1 MSREAGLYALIATGA
16 RKAQHE
22 IAEVVRSCAEFDVEF
37 ACDPCDAIERAK
49 NRSLDL
55 CVING
60 DKTGNA
66 KAAAVKIAKLSEG
79 GVVFLEDANAFET
92 SVAELALNGIVV
104 VPKPLSKMSLVTAI
118 RSVCA
123 ANMRLV
129 ELKEVNRSLEQK
141 LEDLKFIDRAKIAL
155 IKQFGY
161 SEDEAHKYIEKQAM
175 NLRVTKREIAMNIL
189 RTYEN

>member
-1 MSREAGLYALIATGA
+1 MYALIATGSQ
-16 RKAQHE
+16 RAQSE
-22 IAEVVRSCAEFDVEF
+22 IAEVVRSCADFDVVF
-37 ACDPCDAIERAK
+37 ASSAGEAVSKAESRPF
-49 NRSLDL
+49 DL

-60 DKTGNA
+60 DKTGKA
-66 KAAAVKIAKLSEG
+66 KAAAVKTAKLSEG
-79 GVVFLEDANAFET
+79 GVIFLEEAEAFET
-92 SVAELALNGIVV
+92 SVAELSLSGIVV

-129 ELKEVNRSLEQK
+129 ELKEANRSLEQK
-141 LEDLKFIDRAKIAL
+141 LEDLKFIDRAKISL

-175 NLRVTKREIAMNIL
+175 NLRVTKREVAMNIL

>member
-1 MSREAGLYALIATGA
+1 
-16 RKAQHE
+16 
-22 IAEVVRSCAEFDVEF
+22 
-37 ACDPCDAIERAK
+37 
-49 NRSLDL
+49 
-55 CVING
+55 
-60 DKTGNA
+60 
-66 KAAAVKIAKLSEG
+66 
-79 GVVFLEDANAFET
+79 
-92 SVAELALNGIVV
+92 
-104 VPKPLSKMSLVTAI
+104 MSLVTAI

>member
-1 MSREAGLYALIATGA
+1 MYALIATGSQ
-16 RKAQHE
+16 KAQHE
-22 IAEVVRSCAEFDVEF
+22 IAEVVRSCADFEIVF
-37 ACDPCDAIERAK
+37 ASSASEALNEAGRHPF
-49 NRSLDL
+49 DL
-55 CVING
+55 CVVNG
-60 DKTGNA
+60 DKTGRA

-79 GVVFLEDANAFET
+79 GVILLEEANEFEA
-92 SVAELALNGIVV
+92 SVASLARSGIVV
-104 VPKPLSKMSLVTAI
+104 VQKPLSKMSLVAAI

-129 ELKEVNRSLEQK
+129 ELKEANRSLEQK
-141 LEDLKFIDRAKIAL
+141 LEDLKFIDRAKISL

-175 NLRVTKREIAMNIL
+175 NLRVTKREVAMNIL